1 MLVIVESYQTQ
12 SRDIAMKPTTTHTP
26 AARACATHKA
36 ALTPREGTLL
46 MMVAQ
51 LLVLTCIVLAATL
64 AELPWY
70 GTLLLAVP
78 PAIGGALLSRVWG
91 RLPR

>member
-1 MLVIVESYQTQ
+1 
-12 SRDIAMKPTTTHTP
+12 MKPTTTHTP
-26 AARACATHKA
+26 ATQTCVTHKA

>member
-1 MLVIVESYQTQ
+1 MLVIVESHQTQ
-12 SRDIAMKPTTTHTP
+12 PRDIAMKPTTTHSP
-26 AARACATHKA
+26 AAQTCVTHKA

-70 GTLLLAVP
+70 GTLLLAAP
-78 PAIGGALLSRVWG
+78 PAMGGALLSRVWD

>member
-1 MLVIVESYQTQ
+1 
-12 SRDIAMKPTTTHTP
+12 MKPTTTHPP
-26 AARACATHKA
+26 ATQTCVTHKA

-51 LLVLTCIVLAATL
+51 LLVLTSIVLATTL